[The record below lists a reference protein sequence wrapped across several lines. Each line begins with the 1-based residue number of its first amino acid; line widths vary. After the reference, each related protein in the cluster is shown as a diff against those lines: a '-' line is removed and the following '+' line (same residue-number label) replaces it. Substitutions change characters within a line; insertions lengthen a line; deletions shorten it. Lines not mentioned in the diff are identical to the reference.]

1 MEGVEELSSRV
12 GVREDTQSWEFLQS
26 WEEERR
32 GWWDLVLI
40 QSLTGLPSVILGH
53 AGVACSHGHRIPAWN
68 LLTGGNSMTG
78 EDKGPRGSNQDEKLW
93 WPRLLPPQA
102 WLCNKWPQH
111 LFIPMLI

>member
-40 QSLTGLPSVILGH
+40 QSLTGLPSVLLGH

-68 LLTGGNSMTG
+68 LLIGGNSMTG
-78 EDKGPRGSNQDEKLW
+78 EDKGPRGSNQDEKL
-93 WPRLLPPQA
+93 
-102 WLCNKWPQH
+102 
-111 LFIPMLI
+111 